1 MELVGFIIGFY
12 PEKQGKRGGRTHR
25 QRTQIRKNTPD
36 ASGNVLHLL
45 EQMIRE
51 NLPRSNT

>member
-1 MELVGFIIGFY
+1 MYLELVGFIIGFY
-12 PEKQGKRGGRTHR
+12 PEKQGKHGGRTHR

-45 EQMIRE
+45 E
-51 NLPRSNT
+51 